1 MATERLRN
9 VFDRSL
15 DLLDTILAE
24 IAGYSYPPDALEA
37 YVQRHANSVACLGH
51 DAATLIDH
59 AGLAGVPLLI
69 RGMMESAFIL
79 TAATKDENFVAE
91 KLIREVMEWRRRA
104 TNAMKHANPPRKASF
119 PELDELEVMLRADYH
134 VTKPRAFRVE
144 DVARIAELDVTYGF
158 ECFYYSQH
166 THAELGGLIGRHFY
180 GDLPALN
187 LRTMTFLILLATA
200 ATPQLLKTHTPQ
212 MHVNDSTRFLEELLA
227 AWIEHDHP
235 PSHS

>member
-69 RGMMESAFIL
+69 R
-79 TAATKDENFVAE
+79 
-91 KLIREVMEWRRRA
+91 
-104 TNAMKHANPPRKASF
+104 
-119 PELDELEVMLRADYH
+119 
-134 VTKPRAFRVE
+134 VE
-144 DVARIAELDVTYGF
+144 Y
-158 ECFYYSQH
+158 FYYSQH

-187 LRTMTFLILLATA
+187 LRTMTFFILLATA